1 MKKINKL
8 ILAGAGLAAAP
19 FLTLSVSAHCDSY
32 EGPIIP
38 VAQEALRTGDL
49 QPLLKWVGPEHET
62 DIKKAF
68 KRARGVAKDGPAA
81 KELAEL
87 WFLETFVRIHREGE
101 GAPYTGLKPAGSM
114 DPFYKEADAALDQ
127 GSVEEVAKAVAN
139 DVAKEI
145 RERFDKAKS
154 LQKSAEESP
163 EAGRK
168 FVAAYVEYM
177 HFLEAVHGLLGSG
190 ELGHSHN

>member
-1 MKKINKL
+1 MKNITKL
-8 ILAGAGLAAAP
+8 ILAGASFAAAP

-38 VAQEALRTGDL
+38 VAQEALRTGDVK
-49 QPLLKWVGPEHET
+49 PLLKWVGPEHET
-62 DIKKAF
+62 EIKNAF
-68 KRARGVAKDGPAA
+68 KRTRGVAKDAPAA
-81 KELAEL
+81 KELVEL

-101 GAPYTGLKPAGSM
+101 GAPYTGLKAAGTM
-114 DPFYKEADAALDQ
+114 DSFYKDADVALDQ
-127 GSVEEVAKAVAN
+127 GSVDEVAKHVAN
-139 DVAKEI
+139 GVAEEI
-145 RERFDKAKS
+145 HKRFAKAKS

-177 HFLEAVHGLLGSG
+177 HFLEAVHGILNSG
-190 ELGHSHN
+190 EMGHSHN